1 MAAGKDVLK
10 DNAMKKK
17 QETATIYRTTKHLT
31 KLTEETQQHAD
42 KVHHSTK

>member
-10 DNAMKKK
+10 DNDEKK
-17 QETATIYRTTKHLT
+17 TINGNYRTTKHLT